1 MAASPACVARAFLI
15 AVGQPFDL
23 FVLFHPRSIRKLK
36 KPGGRCCRPWFYL
49 SLDRANAFPGHA
61 RGDRVRVDLWPEP
74 WTIRPEDPLPRPCV
88 PSTTSM
94 TNDRMGCPAGSIARN
109 GYVAQFSFFGS
120 NTSPFFQ
127 IVNAIDE
134 IFRASVSRAISLRM
148 PRSCNPCRY
157 WR

>member
-1 MAASPACVARAFLI
+1 M
-15 AVGQPFDL
+15 L
-23 FVLFHPRSIRKLK
+23 FQVVR
-36 KPGGRCCRPWFYL
+36 GGIEFVWV
-49 SLDRANAFPGHA
+49 S
-61 RGDRVRVDLWPEP
+61 WPEP

-88 PSTTSM
+88 PSLTPMTTYLNELVS
-94 TNDRMGCPAGSIARN
+94 PANVARN

-120 NTSPFFQ
+120 NASPFFQ

-134 IFRASVSRAISLRM
+134 IFRASVSRAISLRI